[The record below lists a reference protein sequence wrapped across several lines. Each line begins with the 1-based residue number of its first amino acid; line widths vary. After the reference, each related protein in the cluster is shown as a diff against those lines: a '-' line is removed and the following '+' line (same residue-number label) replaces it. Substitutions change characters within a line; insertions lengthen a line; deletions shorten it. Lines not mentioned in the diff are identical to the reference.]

1 MNVAVDTL
9 VNHVLFPLLLMRTLT
24 NGSRFHRH
32 LQFSVLGLLIQS
44 YTLRRVIFY
53 LPLEVCTF
61 CNFKKMK
68 LTHFNSKA
76 TCQVVLSSNHMT
88 RKVDSAPRGCVCV
101 FGGWGGGGYSFIWPR
116 WVCAAEQG
124 VVFRVLTLEQA
135 FHHLAS

>member
-9 VNHVLFPLLLMRTLT
+9 VNHVLFPHLLMRTLT
-24 NGSRFHRH
+24 NGSQFHRH

-101 FGGWGGGGYSFIWPR
+101 FGGWGGGVEGTPLFGLDGYVLLS
-116 WVCAAEQG
+116 
-124 VVFRVLTLEQA
+124 RVW
-135 FHHLAS
+135 FSGS